1 MEVRTEVRA
10 SRKELRRKI
19 IALTAPIVVQNLLS
33 AAVSS
38 ADVIM
43 LNYVSQSAIS
53 AVSLCAQF
61 TNVLYMLYYGLGTG
75 ATMLCAQ
82 YYGKGELQPIRIVEG
97 ISLRIS
103 LVVSALMAVLVL
115 TCPKLLMTIFTNDAE
130 LIELGA
136 SYLRIMSVTYL
147 CWGVLEVY
155 LAILRSI
162 GKVRISMFLNMM
174 AFGLNILLN
183 AVFIFGLFG
192 APRLGVVGVALATMI
207 SRVIE
212 LIGCFIVSAHEKEI
226 KLKLSYMRLHN
237 KLLMQDF
244 LQKAAPALIND
255 IAWGLA
261 FSMYSA
267 VLGHI
272 SNDML
277 AANSIVTV
285 VRNIGTTFCFA
296 VASGGSIALGNLLGA
311 GRLEEGEQC
320 AKEIMKLTVIAGA
333 VGGVIVLCASPFV
346 LAFAD
351 LTETALGYLRI
362 MLYINSYYIM
372 GAAVNTS
379 MIAGIFRAGGDSRF
393 GMVCDIVTMWCYALP
408 VTAICAF
415 VIQLPPM
422 WVYFIMCTDE
432 FVKWPAVLHKYHTR
446 SWLRNI
452 TRDNL
457 ADA

>member
-1 MEVRTEVRA
+1 ME
-10 SRKELRRKI
+10 SGKELRSKI

-61 TNVLYMLYYGLGTG
+61 TNVLYMVYYGLGTG

-103 LVVSALMAVLVL
+103 LVVSALMTVLVL
-115 TCPKLLMTIFTNDAE
+115 VCPKLLMTIFTNDAE

-155 LAILRSI
+155 LAVLRSI

-212 LIGCFIVSAHEKEI
+212 LIGCFLVSAHEKEI
-226 KLKLSYMRLHN
+226 KLKLSYMRLRN
-237 KLLMQDF
+237 KLLLQDF

-255 IAWGLA
+255 MAWGLA

-267 VLGHI
+267 ILGHI
-272 SNDML
+272 SNDVL

-285 VRNIGTTFCFA
+285 VRNIGTTFCYA
-296 VASGGSIALGNLLGA
+296 VASGGGIALGNLLGA

-333 VGGVIVLCASPFV
+333 AGGVIVLCASPLV

-351 LTETALGYLRI
+351 LTDTALGYLRV
-362 MLYINSYYIM
+362 MLCINSYYIM
-372 GAAVNTS
+372 GTAVNTS
-379 MIAGIFRAGGDSRF
+379 LIAGIFRAGGDSRF
-393 GMVCDIVTMWCYALP
+393 GMICDTITMWCYALP

-415 VIQLPPM
+415 VIKLPPM

-457 ADA
+457 AEQ